1 MQDQDPVI
9 IVQGTGRVSDFVAYY
24 HNRHLQQ
31 IKAAGYGE
39 KSVKDET
46 SRTSTVKAKSD
57 TCRVWRHS
65 WLPPGV
71 KDLPETADEHE
82 RMRRADEYDRL
93 VAAQVETMDAI
104 VR

>member
-71 KDLPETADEHE
+71 KDLPETADEQV
-82 RMRRADEYDRL
+82 EYDRL